1 MIFCVCYTL
10 CMMKKK
16 LLELEDFLLEFY
28 GEENIELVISEAA
41 SILGVLIGIKPA
53 ALLVNDVMED
63 GRMLLDGGTLKNILE
78 ELGIKMTIGDVS
90 KFAVH
95 RNNKRTADSL
105 YEGDEF
111 IYISIEDSLC
121 DQLMKNYLV
130 VTDLTEDGVVAEKD
144 RNEWNEANL
153 RVGKL
158 LGYPETAV
166 LEYIKTSGDA
176 SYMKSEKR
184 RKRMARNRY
193 YAHSERFE
201 DNEFRKY
208 DLPLNQAI
216 LKYLPRIA
224 KSMRADSKRRWLD

>member
-1 MIFCVCYTL
+1 ML
-10 CMMKKK
+10 EKK
-16 LLELEDFLLEFY
+16 LLELEEFLLEFY
-28 GEENIELVISEAA
+28 GEENIGLVISEAA

-53 ALLVNDVMED
+53 ALLVNDVIED

-95 RNNKRTADSL
+95 KNNKRMVDSL

-130 VTDLTEDGVVAEKD
+130 VTDLIEGGVVAEKD

-201 DNEFRKY
+201 DDEFRKY

-224 KSMRADSKRRWLD
+224 KSMQADSKRRWLD

>member
-1 MIFCVCYTL
+1 ME
-10 CMMKKK
+10 KK
-16 LLELEDFLLEFY
+16 LLELEDFLFEFY
-28 GEENIELVISEAA
+28 GEENIGLVISEAA

-63 GRMLLDGGTLKNILE
+63 GRMILDGGTLKNILE
-78 ELGIKMTIGDVS
+78 ELGIKITIGDVS
-90 KFAVH
+90 KFAV
-95 RNNKRTADSL
+95 RKNNKRMTDSL

-111 IYISIEDSLC
+111 IYISIDDSLC
-121 DQLMKNYLV
+121 DQLMENYSV
-130 VTDLTEDGVVAEKD
+130 VTDLIEDGVVAEKD

-176 SYMKSEKR
+176 SYMKSEKC

-193 YAHSERFE
+193 YTHSEKFE
-201 DNEFRKY
+201 DDEFRKY

-216 LKYLPRIA
+216 LKYLPRVA
-224 KSMRADSKRRWLD
+224 KSMQADSKKRWLD

>member
-1 MIFCVCYTL
+1 MIE
-10 CMMKKK
+10 KK

-78 ELGIKMTIGDVS
+78 ELGIKITIGNVS

-95 RNNKRTADSL
+95 KNNKRMADSL

-111 IYISIEDSLC
+111 IYISIDDSLC
-121 DQLMKNYLV
+121 DQLKKNYLV

-166 LEYIKTSGDA
+166 LEYIKTSGDV

-193 YAHSERFE
+193 YAHSEKFE
-201 DNEFRKY
+201 DDEFRKY

-216 LKYLPRIA
+216 LKYLPRIT
-224 KSMRADSKRRWLD
+224 KSMQAGLKKRWLD

>member
-1 MIFCVCYTL
+1 
-10 CMMKKK
+10 MMEKK

-28 GEENIELVISEAA
+28 GEENIGLVISEAA

-53 ALLVNDVMED
+53 ALLVNDVMKD
-63 GRMLLDGGTLKNILE
+63 GRMLLDGDILKNILE
-78 ELGIKMTIGDVS
+78 ELGIKITIGDVS

-95 RNNKRTADSL
+95 NNIKRMTDSL

-111 IYISIEDSLC
+111 IYISIDESLC
-121 DQLMKNYLV
+121 DELKRNYSV
-130 VTDLTEDGVVAEKD
+130 VTDLTEGGVVAEKD
-144 RNEWNEANL
+144 RNKWNEANL

-166 LEYIKTSGDA
+166 LEYIKTSGDS
-176 SYMKSEKR
+176 SYMKSEER

-193 YAHSERFE
+193 YAHSEKFE
-201 DNEFRKY
+201 DDEFREY

-216 LKYLPRIA
+216 LKYLPRVA
-224 KSMRADSKRRWLD
+224 NSMQADSKKRWLD

>member
-1 MIFCVCYTL
+1 MIE
-10 CMMKKK
+10 KK

-78 ELGIKMTIGDVS
+78 ELGIKITIGNVS

-95 RNNKRTADSL
+95 KNNKRMADSL
-105 YEGDEF
+105 YEVDEF
-111 IYISIEDSLC
+111 IYISIDDSLC
-121 DQLMKNYLV
+121 DQLKKNYLV

-144 RNEWNEANL
+144 RNEANL

-166 LEYIKTSGDA
+166 LEYIKTSGDV

-193 YAHSERFE
+193 YAHSEKFE
-201 DNEFRKY
+201 DDEFRKY

-224 KSMRADSKRRWLD
+224 KSMQADLKKRWLD

>member
-1 MIFCVCYTL
+1 MIE
-10 CMMKKK
+10 KK

-28 GEENIELVISEAA
+28 GEENIGLVISEAA

-78 ELGIKMTIGDVS
+78 ALGIKITIGNVS
-90 KFAVH
+90 RFAVH
-95 RNNKRTADSL
+95 KNIKRMADSL

-111 IYISIEDSLC
+111 IYISIDDSLC
-121 DQLMKNYLV
+121 DQLMENHLV
-130 VTDLTEDGVVAEKD
+130 VTDLTEGGVVAEKD

-153 RVGKL
+153 RMGKL

-184 RKRMARNRY
+184 RKRMACNRY
-193 YAHSERFE
+193 YVHSEKFE
-201 DNEFRKY
+201 DDEFRKY

-224 KSMRADSKRRWLD
+224 KSMQADSKKRWLD